1 MKPWLRALRWVA
13 VGVAVL
19 VLALALAWLAGPSL
33 IKAQIEQ
40 RGSAALG
47 RALRVG
53 EVSVQPLR
61 LEVTLRKLQ
70 LAGAAGSNPKD
81 PQASIERLRMDL
93 NWHSLFRLAPVVE
106 AVEVDAPKLRI
117 ARVAEGRYDIDDI
130 VQRLR
135 PDPKE
140 APSPTPKFA
149 LYNVKLRGGEFR
161 FDDRPVARQQ
171 RVTKLNVTLPFL
183 SNLPAD
189 LEANVEPRVAFLL
202 NGTPFDSGAVATPF
216 AQARQADLTLKFD
229 GYQLE
234 ALQAYLPKDLH
245 LRPQRGKLD
254 AQLALRFTQ
263 DDDGSRVT
271 LRGELAARDV
281 RINDAAG
288 QQVATWQV
296 LRLGLNE
303 VRPLER
309 RVALGTL
316 RLDGLVADVRRSAD
330 GRLNLQPPV
339 AAGAASAPQAEAPAE
354 GKDGRW
360 SVQVDKVELSGAQL
374 QWRDDTVQ
382 PAAALQARGVDL
394 RLGALAWPLAA
405 PVDVKL
411 AADLVQGEKFQPA
424 GRVVAEGSLA
434 PDTAAIALELTDLVL
449 DHANPYLGAVLATRL
464 EGRLSATG
472 QLQWSQGETPRSKLK
487 LGSLKLADLRLLESN
502 VKGAPAGLRSLDLT
516 DTDIDL
522 LAHTVIVAKA
532 NLSQPSLSLLRDSDG
547 RWNASQWLRADP
559 AAAGSAKKAGSPA
572 AAASLATKPPSGPA
586 AAKATS
592 GVAVA
597 KAASAP
603 RPASSASAASSSSDS
618 PVWQVDVR
626 DFKMDGGRLRLFD
639 AIHGDPPVT
648 LDVDNIKLGVQS
660 LRWPTDAKTPLAAV
674 QFSARVLPL
683 RSGSEDRPGQLDW
696 RGKVLASPLRAEGTL
711 VAERLPLHALEPYFS
726 GPATLDLV
734 RAELGWKGDFSV
746 KQDATGWTVAARG
759 DALLADLNLAARKAG
774 GGGDELLAWQSL
786 ALQGVQ
792 LALAPGGRP
801 QVDINEATLS
811 DFYARLVVTEQGRL
825 NLQEVGGAPVPVA
838 AGASAAS
845 ATAPAASA
853 SAAPADTSE
862 LPLVLSVGRTKLVN
876 GKVDFADRFIRP
888 NYSAALTELNG
899 SLGKFQSNN
908 RDMATLELRGRA
920 AGTAALEIAGS
931 INPTARP
938 LALDIR
944 AKASDLELAPLSPYA
959 GKYAGYAIE
968 RGKLTMEVDYKIAP
982 DGKLDAKNKV
992 VLNQLTFGDKV
1003 DSAEATKLPVLLAVA
1018 LLKDRNGVI
1027 DINLPVSGSIN
1038 DPQFSVGGVV
1048 LKVIVNL
1055 LTKALTAPFALLSGG
1070 GSEDLS
1076 LADFEPGTARLS
1088 PKGRAVVDKVAQAL
1102 LDRPALRMTVTGAA
1116 DPVSERAAMQ
1126 AEALAQSLRN
1136 EHRRDK
1142 LRGGAAS
1149 DATLPPP
1156 TTEER
1161 ARLLRVLFNEAPG
1174 RAKVP
1179 AGTKEP
1185 PLAEMEAALRAAMPV
1200 NTDTARDLALQR
1212 GLAVRDALVAKGL
1225 PSERLFLAAPRLRA
1239 TGEDDAAW
1247 TPRVQ
1252 LSLSAQ

>member
-13 VGVAVL
+13 VGVAVVAL
-19 VLALALAWLAGPSL
+19 VLAMAWLAGPSL
-33 IKAQIEQ
+33 IKGQIEE
-40 RGSAALG
+40 RGSTALG

-81 PQASIERLRMDL
+81 PQASIERLRLDL

-117 ARVAEGRYDIDDI
+117 ARVAVGRYDIDDI
-130 VQRLR
+130 VQRLQ

-140 APSPTPKFA
+140 APGATPRFA
-149 LYNVKLRGGEFR
+149 LYNVKVRGGEFR

-271 LRGELAARDV
+271 LRGDLTARDV
-281 RINDAAG
+281 RIADAAG
-288 QQVATWQV
+288 QPVATWQV

-316 RLDGLVADVRRSAD
+316 RLEGLVADVHRSAD
-330 GRLNLQPPV
+330 GRLNLLPPV
-339 AAGAASAPQAEAPAE
+339 AASAASAPPVAEPDA
-354 GKDGRW
+354 GKQERW
-360 SVQVDKVELSGAQL
+360 AVQLDKVELTGAQL

-382 PAAALQARGVDL
+382 PAAALQARGLDL

-434 PDTAAIALELTDLVL
+434 PDSAAIALELSDLVL
-449 DHANPYLGAVLATRL
+449 DHANPYLGSLLASRL

-487 LGSLKLADLRLLESN
+487 LGSLKLADLRLLEPN

-516 DTDIDL
+516 DADIDL
-522 LAHTVIVAKA
+522 LAHTVTVAKA
-532 NLSQPSLSLLRDSDG
+532 SLVQPSLSLLRDSDG
-547 RWNASQWLRADP
+547 RWNASQWLRAAP
-559 AAAGSAKKAGSPA
+559 AT
-572 AAASLATKPPSGPA
+572 AAASAPGAGKKVGA
-586 AAKATS
+586 AAPAGASAAKPAS
-592 GVAVA
+592 GAVVARS
-597 KAASAP
+597 ASAP
-603 RPASSASAASSSSDS
+603 RPASSASAAASDA
-618 PVWQVDVR
+618 PAVWQVDVR
-626 DFKMDGGRLRLFD
+626 DFKLDGGRLRLFD

-648 LDVDNIKLGVQS
+648 LDVDNIKGGAQG
-660 LRWPTDAKTPLAAV
+660 LRWPTDAKTALAAV
-674 QFSARVLPL
+674 QLSARVLPL
-683 RSGSEDRPGQLDW
+683 RSGSEDRPGLLDW
-696 RGKVLASPLRAEGTL
+696 RGKLLASPLRAEGTL
-711 VAERLPLHALEPYFS
+711 NAERLPLHALEPYFA
-726 GPATLDLV
+726 GLATLDLV

-746 KQDATGWTVAARG
+746 KQEGAGWIVSARG

-774 GGGDELLAWQSL
+774 GGGDELLSWQSL

-792 LALAPGGRP
+792 VALAPGGRP
-801 QVDINEATLS
+801 QVDIGEATLS

-825 NLQEVGGAPVPVA
+825 NLQEVGGAAVPVA
-838 AGASAAS
+838 PSASAAS
-845 ATAPAASA
+845 AGAAPAASA
-853 SAAPADTSE
+853 PAAPADASE
-862 LPLVLSVGRTKLVN
+862 LPLVLTVGRTRLVN

-982 DGKLDAKNKV
+982 DGKLDARNKV

-1076 LADFEPGTARLS
+1076 LADFESGTARLS

-1116 DPVSERAAMQ
+1116 DPASERAAMQ
-1126 AEALAQSLRN
+1126 AEALAQTLRS

-1149 DATLPPP
+1149 DAVLPPP
-1156 TTEER
+1156 TADER
-1161 ARLLRVLFNEAPG
+1161 ARLLRVLFNDAPG
-1174 RAKVP
+1174 RPKSAP
-1179 AGTKEP
+1179 GTKEP
-1185 PLAEMEAALRAAMPV
+1185 PLAEMEAALRAAVPV

-1225 PSERLFLAAPRLRA
+1225 PSERVFLAAPKLRA
-1239 TGEDDAAW
+1239 AGEDDAAW